1 MSILKATKYI
11 NSVVAPGLETIPD
24 KSSFITYKNYLL
36 RRDKVLKRDNEPPAK
51 VAFDQSVTDLKD
63 ESKVCASGKK
73 AVIDPKKLSFRQ
85 FMKALSEDNGKN
97 GLGCGGGTPYVT
109 YEDGKYCCAVKGLDD
124 QQLFDYI
131 NILLNGAMANVDDTM
146 FIKNREMIGS
156 LIGERE
162 RLIAKYNSA
171 LNDTIVLP
179 VKSEKSDHGK
189 YTPYTSIYEWFDAA
203 SAQTDIL
210 KKNVRSDYD
219 TGQVISDEVDAEFYN
234 KQKELYKHNAEMRKR
249 YSFPSEA
256 PSRRG
261 LPEEQKSTRH
271 LPNYNDEGDLVDYE
285 GDLVAD
291 PLVVEKDADKP
302 KELTIAPKRGL
313 QRSKRNRTIKRNR
326 TRRRNRNKNGG
337 SHKKITTR
345 NKRK

>member
-24 KSSFITYKNYLL
+24 KRSFITYKNYLL
-36 RRDKVLKRDNEPPAK
+36 GRDNVLKRDNEPEAK

-73 AVIDPKKLSFRQ
+73 AVIDPKRLSFRQ
-85 FMKALSEDNGKN
+85 FMTALSEDNGKN
-97 GLGCGGGTPYVT
+97 GLGCGGDTPYVT
-109 YEDGKYCCAVKGLDD
+109 YEDGKYCCADKGLDD

-146 FIKNREMIGS
+146 FIKNREMIEY

-162 RLIAKYNSA
+162 RLIENNSE
-171 LNDTIVLP
+171 LIDTIVLP
-179 VKSEKSDHGK
+179 VKSEKSDDVK

-210 KKNVRSDYD
+210 KKIVRSDYD
-219 TGQVISDEVDAEFYN
+219 TGQVISDEVDAEFYK
-234 KQKELYKHNAEMRKR
+234 KQKDLYNSNAEMRKNPR

-256 PSRRG
+256 PIRRG

-271 LPNYNDEGDLVDYE
+271 LPNYNDEGDLV
-285 GDLVAD
+285 AD
-291 PLVVEKDADKP
+291 HLVVEKDADKP

-313 QRSKRNRTIKRNR
+313 QKSKRNRTIKRNR

-337 SHKKITTR
+337 SRKKRTTR

>member
-1 MSILKATKYI
+1 MSTGILKATKYT
-11 NSVVAPGLETIPD
+11 NPLLAPGLENTPD
-24 KSSFITYKNYLL
+24 KKSYIAYMNHLIS
-36 RRDKVLKRDNEPPAK
+36 RDKLLTMDNEPLSK

-73 AVIDPKKLSFRQ
+73 AVIDPKRLSFKQ
-85 FMKALSEDNGKN
+85 FLLALSEDNGKN
-97 GLGCGGGTPYVT
+97 GLGCGGDIPYVT
-109 YEDGKYCCAVKGLDD
+109 YEDGKYCCAEEGLDD
-124 QQLFDYI
+124 QQRLDYI

-146 FIKNREMIGS
+146 FIKNREMIEY

-162 RLIAKYNSA
+162 RLIENNSE
-171 LNDTIVLP
+171 LIDTIVLP
-179 VKSEKSDHGK
+179 VKSEKSDDVK

-210 KKNVRSDYD
+210 KKIVRSDYD
-219 TGQVISDEVDAEFYN
+219 TGQVISDEVDAEFYK
-234 KQKELYKHNAEMRKR
+234 KQKDLYNSNAEMRKNPR

-261 LPEEQKSTRH
+261 LPEEQKSMKQ
-271 LPNYNDEGDLVDYE
+271 LPNYNDE
-285 GDLVAD
+285 
-291 PLVVEKDADKP
+291 DAEKP

-313 QRSKRNRTIKRNR
+313 PTRGLQPSKRNRTIKRNR

-337 SHKKITTR
+337 SRKKRTTR
-345 NKRK
+345 NNRK

>member
-1 MSILKATKYI
+1 MSTGILKATRYT
-11 NSVVAPGLETIPD
+11 NPVLSPGLETIPD
-24 KSSFITYKNYLL
+24 KRSFITYKNHLL
-36 RRDKVLKRDNEPPAK
+36 GRDNVLKRDNEPEAK

-73 AVIDPKKLSFRQ
+73 AVIDPKRLSFRQ
-85 FMKALSEDNGKN
+85 FMTALSQDNGKN
-97 GLGCGGGTPYVT
+97 GLGCGGDTPYVT
-109 YEDGKYCCAVKGLDD
+109 YEDGKYCCADKGLDD

-146 FIKNREMIGS
+146 FIKNREMIEY

-162 RLIAKYNSA
+162 RLIANNSE

-179 VKSEKSDHGK
+179 VKSEKSYDGK

-210 KKNVRSDYD
+210 KKIVRSDYD
-219 TGQVISDEVDAEFYN
+219 TGQVKSDEVDAEFYK
-234 KQKELYKHNAEMRKR
+234 KQKDLYNFNAEMRKNPR

-261 LPEEQKSTRH
+261 LPEEQKSMKQ
-271 LPNYNDEGDLVDYE
+271 LPNYNDE
-285 GDLVAD
+285 
-291 PLVVEKDADKP
+291 DAEKP

-313 QRSKRNRTIKRNR
+313 PTRGLQKRNRTIKRNR

-337 SHKKITTR
+337 SRKNKKRTL
-345 NKRK
+345 